1 MPIKINGRKFQI
13 LRRQTDE
20 YYIYITENGMIVHDY
35 PVPKENAH
43 EVMRQHI
50 CWYIFFTCEKELSE

>member
-20 YYIYITENGMIVHDY
+20 YYIHITEDGMTVHNY
-35 PVPKENAH
+35 PVLKENVQ
-43 EVMRQHI
+43 EVIRQHI
-50 CWYIFFTCEKELSE
+50 CRFILMML